1 MVTIQDIANKSGF
14 AISTVSRALSDSPKI
29 SAKTKERIKKIAQDM
44 GYTPNFA
51 ARNLTQSESN
61 TVGVVFQ
68 PQTEDSAENVFS
80 MQLLFGINSQ
90 LVARQYLLTTATG
103 NNWSE
108 VYNAVKMMV
117 EAGQV
122 RRFIL
127 LYTVENDPISELLR
141 DNNAR
146 VVVTGEPEQA
156 NDVLYVDNDNRRAGE
171 EATRQL
177 VGHFNLKA
185 PLLVR
190 TLADWRYERNR
201 EIGFHIAQPDGQVL
215 SLPLDFQ
222 AQKQVLESY
231 FELHH
236 EIDGIIASDDEI
248 GYLARNQAQA
258 HLPTHP
264 KLPTIAFNRSE
275 YARLGGKD
283 FYSVDVLPRSLGSEA
298 VRLLFN
304 DQRSVLEQT
313 KATSVIVPYRL
324 PEFCDE
330 TW

>member
-68 PQTEDSAENVFS
+68 PQAEDSAKNVFS

-127 LYTVENDPISELLR
+127 LYTV
-141 DNNAR
+141 
-146 VVVTGEPEQA
+146 
-156 NDVLYVDNDNRRAGE
+156 
-171 EATRQL
+171 
-177 VGHFNLKA
+177 
-185 PLLVR
+185 
-190 TLADWRYERNR
+190 
-201 EIGFHIAQPDGQVL
+201 
-215 SLPLDFQ
+215 
-222 AQKQVLESY
+222 
-231 FELHH
+231 
-236 EIDGIIASDDEI
+236 
-248 GYLARNQAQA
+248 
-258 HLPTHP
+258 
-264 KLPTIAFNRSE
+264 
-275 YARLGGKD
+275 
-283 FYSVDVLPRSLGSEA
+283 
-298 VRLLFN
+298 
-304 DQRSVLEQT
+304 
-313 KATSVIVPYRL
+313 
-324 PEFCDE
+324 
-330 TW
+330 